1 MPPFLMPTRISA
13 LVYLLLL
20 FSKVKKRAIS
30 SPAFHVLL
38 LVKLKPRSSA
48 ALLLVKMPKVK
59 EAPVLV
65 VHRDQAV
72 GTTLDELFCNGN
84 VRA

>member
-1 MPPFLMPTRISA
+1 MPPFLMSTRISA

-30 SPAFHVLL
+30 SPTFHV
-38 LVKLKPRSSA
+38 
-48 ALLLVKMPKVK
+48 LLLVKMPKVK

-65 VHRDQAV
+65 IRLDQAV
-72 GTTLDELFCNGN
+72 GTTLGKLLHDRNA
-84 VRA
+84 RA

>member
-1 MPPFLMPTRISA
+1 MPPFLMSTRISA

-30 SPAFHVLL
+30 SPTFHV
-38 LVKLKPRSSA
+38 
-48 ALLLVKMPKVK
+48 LLLVKMPKVK

-65 VHRDQAV
+65 IRRDQAV
-72 GTTLDELFCNGN
+72 GTTLGKLLHDRNA
-84 VRA
+84 RA

>member
-1 MPPFLMPTRISA
+1 MPPFLMSTRISA

-30 SPAFHVLL
+30 SPTFHV
-38 LVKLKPRSSA
+38 
-48 ALLLVKMPKVK
+48 LLLVKMPKVK

-65 VHRDQAV
+65 IRRD
-72 GTTLDELFCNGN
+72 
-84 VRA
+84 